1 MSSEGLEA
9 TAEEMDEAMQDAFGD
24 DDSVAAGGV

>member
-9 TAEEMDEAMQDAFGD
+9 TAEEMDEAMQDVGD
-24 DDSVAAGGV
+24 SDAGDGGL

>member
-9 TAEEMDEAMQDAFGD
+9 TQAEMDEVLEDMEAETELAVVD
-24 DDSVAAGGV
+24 

>member
-9 TAEEMDEAMQDAFGD
+9 TAEEMDEAMQDVSD
-24 DDSVAAGGV
+24 DDVAVGGA

>member
-9 TAEEMDEAMQDAFGD
+9 TAEEMDEAMQDAGD
-24 DDSVAAGGV
+24 DNDNMVVHGL